1 MEVMFSNPLIYV
13 IDYPAHGAIELF
25 DRRSGRMGLMMGA
38 VARKFRHEI
47 DDLIAGEPDLEEF
60 EDLVEHYSAV
70 LTQSVVTH

>member
-13 IDYPAHGAIELF
+13 IDYPAHDAIELF

-47 DDLIAGEPDLEEF
+47 DDLIAGDPELEEF
-60 EDLVEHYSAV
+60 EDLVDHYSAV
-70 LTQSVVTH
+70 LTQSVVNH